1 MKVKLRDVCD
11 FYSGTGF
18 PSEFQGKTKGQFPFY
33 KVGDISKNVLLGQRR
48 LTFSENYVDMDVI
61 NKIKGTIV
69 PANTVVF
76 AKIGEALKLNRR
88 AITNCECLIDNNT
101 IGIKAKTMYIRTL
114 YFYYFMCNLDMQKF
128 AESTTVPSVRKSKL
142 MDISIILPTLDE
154 QQRIEKVLDQI
165 NDIIVN
171 RQKQLKKLDELVKS
185 RFIEMFG
192 SFPENS
198 KNWKICTIKEI
209 VSDVRYGTSRAAVD
223 GGKYPYLRMNNITY
237 DGELDLTDLKYIDI
251 PDKELEKCTVKCGDV
266 LFNRTNSKEL
276 VGKTCVYNRNDTMIL
291 AGFIIRIRVNENIL
305 PVFLAMF
312 LNMDFSKTMLK
323 EMCKS
328 AIGQANI
335 NATELQ
341 KIRIILPPIELQE
354 EFVKFKNQ
362 TGKSKLEIKKSLDK
376 LEILKKSLMQ
386 EYFS

>member
-18 PSEFQGKTKGQFPFY
+18 PSEFQGETKGQFPFY

-276 VGKTCVYNRNDTMIL
+276 VGKTCVYNRNDTMVL

>member
-18 PSEFQGKTKGQFPFY
+18 PSEFQGETKGQFPFY

-192 SFPENS
+192 TFPENS
-198 KNWKICTIKEI
+198 KNWTICTIKEI
-209 VSDVRYGTSRAAVD
+209 VSDVRYGTSRASVD

-276 VGKTCVYNRNDTMIL
+276 VGKTCVYNRNDTMVL

-354 EFVKFKNQ
+354 EFVEFKNKNRQ
-362 TGKSKLEIKKSLDK
+362 IKIGNRK
-376 LEILKKSLMQ
+376 EP
-386 EYFS
+386 

>member
-1 MKVKLRDVCD
+1 MSVQYVKLGDVCAKDSSNIAQKDLKDCFGKYPVYGAGGYIQNVD
-11 FYSGTGF
+11 FYHQEDEYIAIVKDGAGVGRAMILPAKSSVIGTMQYII
-18 PSEFQGKTKGQFPFY
+18 P
-33 KVGDISKNVLLGQRR
+33 DKNK
-48 LTFSENYVDMDVI
+48 VDMYYLYYAII
-61 NKIKGTIV
+61 NMALGKYFSGATIPHIYFKDYQKEIFKLPDLETQKKIADNLKNIDLII
-69 PANTVVF
+69 
-76 AKIGEALKLNRR
+76 AKKNKQIGLFN
-88 AITNCECLIDNNT
+88 
-101 IGIKAKTMYIRTL
+101 
-114 YFYYFMCNLDMQKF
+114 
-128 AESTTVPSVRKSKL
+128 
-142 MDISIILPTLDE
+142 
-154 QQRIEKVLDQI
+154 
-165 NDIIVN
+165 
-171 RQKQLKKLDELVKS
+171 ELVKS

-192 SFPENS
+192 TFPENS
-198 KNWKICTIKEI
+198 KNWTICTIKEI

-276 VGKTCVYNRNDTMIL
+276 VGKTCVYNRNDTMVL

-354 EFVKFKNQ
+354 EFVEFKNQ
-362 TGKSKLEIKKSLDK
+362 TDKSKFVIQKSLNY
-376 LEILKKSLMQ
+376 LL
-386 EYFS
+386 